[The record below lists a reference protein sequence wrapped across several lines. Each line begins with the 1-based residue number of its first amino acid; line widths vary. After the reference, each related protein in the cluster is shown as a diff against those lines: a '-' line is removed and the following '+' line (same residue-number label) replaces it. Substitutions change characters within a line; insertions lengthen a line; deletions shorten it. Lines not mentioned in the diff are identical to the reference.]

1 MILTKQIASDLMS
14 AMKNKETHKLE
25 ALRAV
30 KTAFILAKAN
40 IGAGAELSDD
50 EELKIIQK
58 LVKQR
63 KDSAAE
69 YAAQNRSDLADKEL
83 QEADVIAAYLP
94 KQMSIEEITA
104 AVNACITQTG
114 AQGMK
119 DMGKVM
125 GIVSKQLAGKAD
137 GKVISDVVKQLLA

>member
-1 MILTKQIASDLMS
+1 MVLTKQIATDLMS

-30 KTAFILAKAN
+30 KTAFIVAKAA
-40 IGAGAELSDD
+40 IGAHAELSDD

-69 YAAQNRSDLADKEL
+69 FAAQNRNDLADKEL

-94 KQMSIEEITA
+94 AQMSVEEISA
-104 AVNACITQTG
+104 AVAACIAQTG

-137 GKVISDVVKQLLA
+137 GKVISEVVKKLLA

>member
-1 MILTKQIASDLMS
+1 MILTKQVATDLMA

-30 KTAFILAKAN
+30 KTAFIVAKAAV
-40 IGAGAELSDD
+40 GANAELSDD

-69 YAAQNRSDLADKEL
+69 FAAQNRTDLSDKEL
-83 QEADVIAAYLP
+83 QEAEVIAAYLP
-94 KQMSIEEITA
+94 KQMSVEEITQ
-104 AVNACITQTG
+104 AVQETITQTG

>member
-1 MILTKQIASDLMS
+1 MILTKQIATDLMA
-14 AMKNKETHKLE
+14 AMKNKETQKLE

-30 KTAFILAKAN
+30 KTAFTLAKAA
-40 IGAGAELSDD
+40 IGAGAELSDE

-63 KDSAAE
+63 KDSATE
-69 YAAQNRSDLADKEL
+69 FAAQNRAELADKEL
-83 QEADVIAAYLP
+83 QEAEVIAAYLP
-94 KQMSIEEITA
+94 AQMSVEEISK
-104 AVNACITQTG
+104 AVQECITQTG

-137 GKVISDVVKQLLA
+137 GKVISDVVKQLLN

>member
-1 MILTKQIASDLMS
+1 MILTQQIATDLMS
-14 AMKNKETHKLE
+14 AMKNKDTQKLE

-30 KTAFILAKAN
+30 KTAFTLAKAN

-94 KQMSIEEITA
+94 AQMSIEEITA
-104 AVNACITQTG
+104 VVNACITQTG

>member
-1 MILTKQIASDLMS
+1 MILTKQIAADLMA
-14 AMKNKETHKLE
+14 AMKQKETQKLE

-30 KTAFILAKAN
+30 KTAFTLAKAN

-69 YAAQNRSDLADKEL
+69 FAAQNRSDLADKEL
-83 QEADVIAAYLP
+83 QEAEVIAAYLP
-94 KQMSIEEITA
+94 AQMSVEEITTI
-104 AVNACITQTG
+104 VSACIAQIG